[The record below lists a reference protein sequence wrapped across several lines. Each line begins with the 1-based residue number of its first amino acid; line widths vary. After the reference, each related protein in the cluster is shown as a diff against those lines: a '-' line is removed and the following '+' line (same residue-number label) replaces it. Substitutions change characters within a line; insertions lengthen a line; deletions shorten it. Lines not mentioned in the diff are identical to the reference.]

1 MLNYLLTICCNINRY
16 YKKKNIHSIINNEIN
31 NIKYTLKLLTNINN
45 IIIINNNDF

>member
-1 MLNYLLTICCNINRY
+1 MFNYLLTICCNINRY
-16 YKKKNIHSIINNEIN
+16 YKKKNINSIINNEIN